1 MEKIIFHKETKTF
14 HLYNEEISYIM
25 CVLENGHMGQL
36 YYGKR
41 IHDKP
46 DFSYLVEKC
55 GRPMTSYI
63 FEGDRSFSLEHIRSR
78 ISCLWNNRLSTS
90 WQLKLC
96 RKMEVIFLN
105 LSM

>member
-46 DFSYLVEKC
+46 DLL
-55 GRPMTSYI
+55 P
-63 FEGDRSFSLEHIRSR
+63 
-78 ISCLWNNRLSTS
+78 
-90 WQLKLC
+90 C
-96 RKMEVIFLN
+96 RKMWSSDDFLHF
-105 LSM
+105 

>member
-36 YYGKR
+36 YYGRR

-63 FEGDRSFSLEHIRSR
+63 FEGDRKNILSMEQQIIDIR
-78 ISCLWNNRLSTS
+78 
-90 WQLKLC
+90 QLKLC

>member
-1 MEKIIFHKETKTF
+1 
-14 HLYNEEISYIM
+14 M

-63 FEGDRSFSLEHIRSR
+63 FEGDRSFSLEHIRQEYPVYGQQIIDIR
-78 ISCLWNNRLSTS
+78 
-90 WQLKLC
+90 QLKLC